1 MINAGNDSI
10 PSLMIGEMGIKTVA
24 VGSETVY
31 TRSGGC
37 IYIILDTN
45 EKEN

>member
-1 MINAGNDSI
+1 MQLGSDSVA
-10 PSLMIGEMGIKTVA
+10 SLMIGEMGIKTAA

-31 TRSGGC
+31 TRPGGY
-37 IYIILDTN
+37 IYIILEN